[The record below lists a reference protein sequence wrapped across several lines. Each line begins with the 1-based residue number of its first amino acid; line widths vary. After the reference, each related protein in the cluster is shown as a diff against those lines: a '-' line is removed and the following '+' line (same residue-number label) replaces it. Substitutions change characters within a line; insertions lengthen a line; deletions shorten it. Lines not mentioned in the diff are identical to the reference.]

1 MKAISENF
9 MVGEFARKPAR
20 FPGGND
26 IYLATGQTE
35 KQAQIIKHQSSQRAE
50 SREQR
55 AGSREQEAPS
65 IPEA

>member
-1 MKAISENF
+1 

-35 KQAQIIKHQSSQRAE
+35 KQAQILKHQSS
-50 SREQR
+50 QR